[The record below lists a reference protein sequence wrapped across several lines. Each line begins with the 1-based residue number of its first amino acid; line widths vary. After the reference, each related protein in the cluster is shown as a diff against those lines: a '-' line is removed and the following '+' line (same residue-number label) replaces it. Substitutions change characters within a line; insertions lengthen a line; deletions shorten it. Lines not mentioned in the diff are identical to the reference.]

1 MTADRRPWEMP
12 ISESE
17 LAALTRDLDE
27 SHRETIPVMFAR
39 AHDLSEELA
48 DTSPKNPGI
57 SSAARRAFLLG
68 AGGAFVT
75 LALAACGNS
84 ARSVSATPESPVD
97 SESPSDTGS
106 PSASESP
113 SQSASASPS
122 ASASVYTGELKLV
135 ALSAALENQA
145 VGAYQS
151 ALSAAQGGKLGTV
164 PPAVTTFAKTAMAQH
179 ADHAK
184 AWNAVLQSAG
194 KPTITGTPLNSQQAV
209 ADALNKATGIGEV
222 AKLALK
228 LENGATQTYV
238 SAASTVANKQAVDIA
253 ASIAPVEAMHAA
265 ILHFILGEYP
275 VPSDTI
281 ATDMAAKPSDLTV

>member
-1 MTADRRPWEMP
+1 
-12 ISESE
+12 
-17 LAALTRDLDE
+17 
-27 SHRETIPVMFAR
+27 
-39 AHDLSEELA
+39 
-48 DTSPKNPGI
+48 
-57 SSAARRAFLLG
+57 
-68 AGGAFVT
+68 
-75 LALAACGNS
+75 
-84 ARSVSATPESPVD
+84 
-97 SESPSDTGS
+97 
-106 PSASESP
+106 
-113 SQSASASPS
+113 
-122 ASASVYTGELKLV
+122 
-135 ALSAALENQA
+135 
-145 VGAYQS
+145 
-151 ALSAAQGGKLGTV
+151 
-164 PPAVTTFAKTAMAQH
+164 VTTFAKTAMAQH

-238 SAASTVANKQAVDIA
+238 SAASTVSNKQAVDIA